1 MRNQLVPILG
11 IALFA
16 LIGVF
21 PAQAADAPASAPT
34 IAPEPAQ
41 AFETPAD
48 EQALEASVS
57 MPDQTLGDFVAALN
71 GSVEPA
77 AFSCPGLLC
86 DTHGECRHK
95 LVDCWGV
102 PTCEGA
108 GPATCDGE
116 CVCC

>member
-1 MRNQLVPILG
+1 MRAKRVAVLG
-11 IALFA
+11 ITLLA
-16 LIGVF
+16 LIGISS
-21 PAQAADAPASAPT
+21 ALAAEEPASAPT
-34 IAPEPAQ
+34 LAPQPTP

-48 EQALEASVS
+48 ERPLEASVS
-57 MPDQTLGDFVAALN
+57 MPDQALGDFVAALN
-71 GSVEPA
+71 GSVAPA
-77 AFSCPGLLC
+77 AFNCPGLLC

-102 PTCEGA
+102 PTCEGS